1 MGTAVP
7 EYRLHYNMHLALT
20 SVHTTCSHQRG
31 YILLISNIPPLWD
44 LHQSSRC
51 HHEQNKAVSENNAL
65 TTMLWMLQK
74 QPSVLSVLAY

>member
-7 EYRLHYNMHLALT
+7 ECRLHYNMHLALT

-51 HHEQNKAVSENNAL
+51 HHKQNKAFSENNAL

-74 QPSVLSVLAY
+74 RLSVLSVLAY

>member
-7 EYRLHYNMHLALT
+7 ECRLHYNMHLALT

-51 HHEQNKAVSENNAL
+51 HHKQNKAVSENNAL

-74 QPSVLSVLAY
+74 RLSVLSVLAY

>member
-7 EYRLHYNMHLALT
+7 ERRLHYNMHLALT

-31 YILLISNIPPLWD
+31 YILLISNIPPLWG

-51 HHEQNKAVSENNAL
+51 HQEQNKAISENAL
-65 TTMLWMLQK
+65 TTGLWMLQK
-74 QPSVLSVLAY
+74 QQLVLSVLAY